1 MRPELKT
8 DCAATYLRG
17 WALECQ
23 YMCPLGAVNFEID
36 LQRYAALL
44 EMADVVS
51 RHRTTADLFRDL
63 IPRLQ
68 AVVPFD
74 FINFSLHD
82 PTRNRMQ
89 MYVWGGAEPLD
100 ATREVAPED
109 SVAGWVWQNQAA
121 LSIADLEAENRFE
134 PGLRWLRERGLRS
147 YSVLPLST
155 AHVRLGALGFGSKRA
170 DAFTSRDL
178 QFLRRVAELVALS
191 VDNTLSQSTL
201 AEERNRARVLL
212 EVETALAAS
221 LDLKQLLLAAATSL
235 HLVIPHDSASITYF
249 DERAES
255 LRECALDSPAGF
267 ASQGV
272 PIALDNSLPGRALR
286 QQEALLFDR
295 DILETLDLP
304 DAKRLVHQGIRS
316 VCLIPL
322 ITAKGPVGVLRLA
335 SNSDHAFPPDHLL
348 LKPVA
353 ALLALRLENALV
365 HRSLLQQRGRMQV
378 LLGVSTALSANW
390 NLQQVFPKIS
400 AYLRRLLRQEYASI
414 ALYDEKTGA
423 MVRLV
428 VDFPL
433 GKGLLSE
440 ADLGVTMANSP
451 AGKAMTARAPMIFNR
466 QEIAAFPGDFT
477 AKMRQEGIKSICCVP
492 LSAPRGLFGTLNL
505 ASTRDHA
512 FKLDDLNLLRQV
524 ASQIAVAMENARAA
538 EEIEQLKD
546 RLAEEKRYLEGE
558 IRTEMHFEEIV
569 GESAAL
575 KKVLDEAQTVATSN
589 ATVLI
594 LGETGTGKEL
604 IARAVHRLSHRKDR
618 GFIKVNCAAIP
629 TGLLESELFGHE
641 KGAFTGAVSQKIGRM
656 ELADQGTLFLDEVGE
671 IPLEIQPKL
680 LRVLQDQEFER
691 LGGTR
696 TMKVD
701 LRVIAATNRDLARSV
716 SDREYRSDLFYRLN
730 VFPIHMPPLRDR
742 PEDIPILV
750 RYFVQKYARRM
761 DRHIESISSENM
773 NALMQWHWP
782 GNVRE
787 LENIIERSV
796 ILSEGPALRV
806 PLAELVMQAHNIGV
820 PDQTLDNAEREH
832 IIRALR
838 ESGGQISGPTGAAH
852 RLGLKRTTLQSKM
865 QRLKIT
871 REDFLGSK

>member
-1 MRPELKT
+1 
-8 DCAATYLRG
+8 
-17 WALECQ
+17 
-23 YMCPLGAVNFEID
+23 MCPLDAVNFEID

-44 EMADVVS
+44 EMADIIS

-82 PTRNRMQ
+82 PTRNRML
-89 MYVWGGAEPLD
+89 MHVWGGAEPLD

-134 PGLRWLRERGLRS
+134 PGLRWLREHGLRS

-155 AHVRLGALGFGSKRA
+155 AHVRLGALGFGCERS
-170 DAFTSRDL
+170 DAFTSRDV

-191 VDNTLSQSTL
+191 VGNTLSQSTL
-201 AEERNRARVLL
+201 AEERDRAQVLL
-212 EVETALAAS
+212 EVETTLAAS

-235 HLVIPHDSASITYF
+235 HRVIAHDSASIAYF

-255 LRECALDSPAGF
+255 LRECALDSPAGL
-267 ASQGV
+267 ANQGI
-272 PIALDNSLPGRALR
+272 PIAPDDSLPGRAFR
-286 QQEALLFDR
+286 QQEVLLFDR
-295 DILETLDLP
+295 DSLEKLELP
-304 DAKRLVHQGIRS
+304 DAKRLLDQGIRS
-316 VCLIPL
+316 GCLTPL
-322 ITAKGPVGVLRLA
+322 TTAKGPVGVLWLG
-335 SNSDHAFPPDHLL
+335 SNSDHAFPPPQLNL
-348 LKPVA
+348 LKQVA

-365 HRSLLQQRGRMQV
+365 HRSLLQQREKMQI

-390 NLQQVFPKIS
+390 NLQQVSPKIS
-400 AYLRRLLRQEYASI
+400 SYLRRSLRHEYASI
-414 ALYDEKTGA
+414 ALHDEKTGA
-423 MVRLV
+423 MVRHAT
-428 VDFPL
+428 DFPL
-433 GKGLLSE
+433 GKGLLSDS
-440 ADLGVTMANSP
+440 DLRVPIVDSP
-451 AGKAMTARAPMIFNR
+451 AGKAMAARAAVIFSR
-466 QEIAAFPGDFT
+466 QEIAGFASDFT
-477 AKMRQEGIKSICCVP
+477 ARMQQEGLKRICCVP
-492 LSAPRGLFGTLNL
+492 LSAPRGLLGTLNL
-505 ASTRDHA
+505 ASTRDNA
-512 FKLDDLNLLRQV
+512 FKPDDLNLLRQV

-538 EEIEQLKD
+538 QEIEELKN

-558 IRTEMHFEEIV
+558 IRAEMHFEEIV

-575 KKVLDEAQTVATSN
+575 KKVLEDVETVAASN

-604 IARAVHRLSHRKDR
+604 IARAVHRLSQRKDR

-656 ELADQGTLFLDEVGE
+656 ELADQGSLFLDEVGE
-671 IPLEIQPKL
+671 IPLDIQPKL

-701 LRVIAATNRDLARSV
+701 VRLIAATTREMARSV
-716 SDREYRSDLFYRLN
+716 SNREYRSDLFYRLN
-730 VFPIHMPPLRDR
+730 VFPIQMPPLRDR

-773 NALMQWHWP
+773 NALMNWHWP

-796 ILSEGPALRV
+796 ILSEGRALRV
-806 PLAELVMQAHNIGV
+806 PLAELVMNRGLADI
-820 PDQTLDNAEREH
+820 PDRTLDNAEREH

-838 ESGGQISGPTGAAH
+838 ETGGLISGPTGAAH

-865 QRLKIT
+865 QRLKIA
-871 REDFLGSK
+871 REDYLGHK